1 MDCSHWGALSQG
13 ASSVIGVLFALWSL
27 VYGMTFGNVEP
38 WAAPVRAVLATL
50 LALDGI
56 VWMWRAQVKF
66 ELAQALIVGV
76 LAALVIS
83 SSFHTNGNIG
93 FAPWLGFAGAYFA
106 Q

>member
-1 MDCSHWGALSQG
+1 M
-13 ASSVIGVLFALWSL
+13 IGVLFALWSL

-50 LALDGI
+50 LALAGI
-56 VWMWRAQVKF
+56 VWMWRAQVKI

-83 SSFHTNGNIG
+83 NSFHTKGNTG
-93 FAPWLGFAGAYFA
+93 FSPWLVRHKMAALNGTIWRRR
-106 Q
+106 